1 MQTTG
6 SSTRSEGLEKASF
19 NQQYQHS
26 SYLFCLENIPYI
38 IKNIPHSIEKLT
50 LVPFFKIHR
59 Y

>member
-1 MQTTG
+1 MQTTD

-38 IKNIPHSIEKLT
+38 IKNIPHSIENVNVSSIL
-50 LVPFFKIHR
+50 
-59 Y
+59 